1 MNNALVWRPRITVS
15 QMQLKDVS
23 EKTWEISETSQRKA
37 SLINLPGD
45 VSEIGKSALFEMSL
59 RHCMRRLRDA
69 SEMHS
74 CPLGIFLLQHRF
86 FPIKFAN
93 FLRTPFFAENIRWL
107 LLKIMNSSSHLRVLP
122 ICYKIVSPILLK
134 ELINDFTVCKYCSEK
149 VLLVE
154 NVTNSHG
161 FGN

>member
-1 MNNALVWRPRITVS
+1 
-15 QMQLKDVS
+15 
-23 EKTWEISETSQRKA
+23 
-37 SLINLPGD
+37 
-45 VSEIGKSALFEMSL
+45 MSL
-59 RHCMRRLRDA
+59 RRCMRRLRDA

-93 FLRTPFFAENIRWL
+93 LLRTPFFAEHIRWL

-134 ELINDFTVCKYCSEK
+134 ELINDFAVCKYCSEK
-149 VLLVE
+149 VLLDE
-154 NVTNSHG
+154 NVTNSHD
-161 FGN
+161 FGNQNYIFQKGVTRFNRSTQNMLHFYVRSHELYIFYLIW

>member
-1 MNNALVWRPRITVS
+1 MDNALVWRPRITVS
-15 QMQLKDVS
+15 DTTQRRLWENLRDLRDVS
-23 EKTWEISETSQRKA
+23 EET
-37 SLINLPGD
+37 SLINLQGD
-45 VSEIGKSALFEMSL
+45 VSEICKSALFEMSL
-59 RHCMRRLRDA
+59 RRCMRRLRDA

-93 FLRTPFFAENIRWL
+93 FLRTPFFAENSRWL

>member
-1 MNNALVWRPRITVS
+1 MDNALVWRPRITVS
-15 QMQLKDVS
+15 DTTQRRLWENLRDLRDVS
-23 EKTWEISETSQRKA
+23 EET
-37 SLINLPGD
+37 SLINLQGD
-45 VSEIGKSALFEMSL
+45 VSEICKSALFEMSL
-59 RHCMRRLRDA
+59 RRCMRRLRDA

>member
-1 MNNALVWRPRITVS
+1 MDNALVWRPRITVS
-15 QMQLKDVS
+15 DTTQRRLWENLRDLRDVS
-23 EKTWEISETSQRKA
+23 EET
-37 SLINLPGD
+37 SLINLQGD
-45 VSEIGKSALFEMSL
+45 VSEICKSALFEMSL
-59 RHCMRRLRDA
+59 RRCMRRLRDA

-74 CPLGIFLLQHRF
+74 CPQGIFLLQHRF

-134 ELINDFTVCKYCSEK
+134 ELINDFTVCKCCSEK